1 MFSSNGIYSLFR
13 LWYCFRSPLDVECK
27 IWDLVKVKLLHIT
40 CRDLSF
46 SQKAFDIEQPA
57 SETCFLSEWQV
68 CLWTGTGVNYLK
80 CELFEVSWESERVKQ
95 TGREGE
101 RERDGVHSDG
111 AVQQEAVSMATA
123 FTSLCSTQRRLY
135 NSGQMYASVHWE
147 MLNPRGSVWSEGALL
162 SWLSWCCVRPL
173 LFWLSFSW
181 AVFLTY

>member
-80 CELFEVSWESERVKQ
+80 CELFEVSWESERVTDRKRR
-95 TGREGE
+95 GEGE
-101 RERDGVHSDG
+101 RWRSFRWSCSTGGRLYGYGFHLSVLD
-111 AVQQEAVSMATA
+111 TT
-123 FTSLCSTQRRLY
+123 TSL
-135 NSGQMYASVHWE
+135 
-147 MLNPRGSVWSEGALL
+147 
-162 SWLSWCCVRPL
+162 
-173 LFWLSFSW
+173 
-181 AVFLTY
+181 